1 MECKEL
7 VAWVPLTPQ
16 KVCLESISGV
26 KNCKDPNFTESVDVN
41 SDFCDG
47 KVVSSNGVEITLG
60 VEKDESRC
68 TEKEGQRVTELEDS
82 ERNLYCAGKLMEHM
96 DSPSVSTPGLG
107 EKQNTRPRHN
117 DDESRHTDK
126 KENQVGK
133 FEDEERKLHCAEN
146 LPRDIDS
153 PSVLTPCP
161 AEKQDSRKRNND
173 GIDLN
178 KKPKQRPKVKK
189 HRPKIAVDRWM
200 PRKIPKSQTPRNSTP
215 KDNRPSTTKNV
226 NLRGKR
232 YLGKLTNRK
241 GFTSTSEDVRGDAN
255 SETSAGVAI
264 LCKRSLKFE
273 CEAVDKCDCVV
284 ESCSRPHQD
293 QFHLRSVE
301 GLQMS
306 TDLDMC
312 SDFNVQSKE
321 RGENCSSRFLNQYQR
336 RMRGVDKPSS
346 EANTG
351 INIGTKECTNLSFS
365 TDESQ
370 LMFSNPHELEKQ
382 SVFHHNNLHDNSK
395 AGCLQFYR
403 RTFRVNQC
411 RQNSRKSGPNFP
423 KIFKKS
429 RTMRLKATTFLTM
442 WSIVDGASA
451 GAKRKGAHGRCKQIT
466 RNFCSQINWK
476 VMRKGVRSIR
486 KSKYQRPLSVRHEFQ
501 IEKPLLNMILPTK
514 EQTQAALADPE
525 SFKCVLGLSPI
536 VKSRGKRSK
545 GSTRQIIRQPLVA
558 SYNFEQVVV
567 NTHEEIV
574 GASYGRK
581 VYEPQTLQEPQ
592 HVESE
597 NHQFWRKNL
606 SEFCNEDSIACQTD
620 MDGRHPMKDALTQI
634 LEEVQLMKYENHLNC
649 SLNTESIFLDNIVVH
664 ENRKLQ
670 PDDSH
675 LDCTL
680 NAPCSFLSDVE
691 AQGSERLQPDE
702 NHIGSSLSAP
712 IFILDD
718 VEAHGKGRLRPE
730 NYLDCSL
737 NNCLDVVVSQD
748 ENNQPRHKAVRHK
761 AVPHKA
767 VRHKAVRPTQE
778 CSNYA
783 FVRGLMD
790 IIVRLKY
797 LNIYDE
803 CHELVA
809 QDPKFQ
815 GGTLVEIVPPKKRK
829 VRPKLALDSET
840 LRMFKLLM
848 DNDRCEYSEDT
859 DRDKNEWWAKEREV
873 FRGRANSLIARMHL
887 MQGDRRFS
895 KWKGSV
901 VDSIV
906 GVFLTQNVGDV
917 TSSSVFIHLAAK
929 YPVKPRNKEIFEDV
943 GSIFD
948 KETVGSYSRGAD
960 AQVVCDKC
968 TDVKDDG
975 GIKRVDCEQPCS
987 YAFPAKD
994 LKAFDMERNNKLT
1007 GETFNFRKSLELE
1020 KLCFL
1025 QQFYGAEKKLS
1036 SYNVNM
1042 ELKPSTAERSM
1053 QTSVSTAL
1061 FDLNADPLGIS
1072 REEAQNKSE
1081 SNETLEL
1088 SGSQIRS
1095 HQVVNNKCTDVK
1107 NDGNIEGVECEQ
1119 PCLPAFPVQDLEA
1132 LVLDMDLERN
1142 KNFDTGETSSFRK
1155 SLELEELG
1163 FLQQFYGAENNLLP
1177 YNVNME
1183 LKPSAAKRSMQ
1194 ASVSTATLDA
1204 NVNPL
1209 RIPREEAQNKSES
1222 IETLELSGS
1231 QITSHQNVSKKS
1243 TPKHYSGK
1251 GEKKKKAGTDW
1262 EELRKAY
1269 SNNNERGKDDDS
1281 MDAVDWEAVRK
1292 APHKEVSDVLVG
1304 RGMNNV
1310 IAARIKDFL
1319 ERVVK
1324 DHGKI
1329 DLEWLR
1335 DIPPDTAK
1343 DFLLSIE
1350 GLGLKSVECVRLL
1363 TLHHRAFPVDTN
1375 VARVAVR
1382 LGWVPLA
1389 PLPEELKLHL
1399 LESYPLLDK
1408 IQMYLF
1414 PRLCTLDQKTLYE
1427 LHYQLITFGKLC
1439 RYSARRK
1446 NQTAKHVH

>member
-26 KNCKDPNFTESVDVN
+26 KN
-41 SDFCDG
+41 
-47 KVVSSNGVEITLG
+47 
-60 VEKDESRC
+60 
-68 TEKEGQRVTELEDS
+68 
-82 ERNLYCAGKLMEHM
+82 Y
-96 DSPSVSTPGLG
+96 
-107 EKQNTRPRHN
+107 
-117 DDESRHTDK
+117 ESRHTDK

-592 HVESE
+592 HVE
-597 NHQFWRKNL
+597 R
-606 SEFCNEDSIACQTD
+606 
-620 MDGRHPMKDALTQI
+620 
-634 LEEVQLMKYENHLNC
+634 
-649 SLNTESIFLDNIVVH
+649 
-664 ENRKLQ
+664 
-670 PDDSH
+670 
-675 LDCTL
+675 
-680 NAPCSFLSDVE
+680 
-691 AQGSERLQPDE
+691 
-702 NHIGSSLSAP
+702 
-712 IFILDD
+712 
-718 VEAHGKGRLRPE
+718 
-730 NYLDCSL
+730 
-737 NNCLDVVVSQD
+737 
-748 ENNQPRHKAVRHK
+748 
-761 AVPHKA
+761 
-767 VRHKAVRPTQE
+767 
-778 CSNYA
+778 
-783 FVRGLMD
+783 LMD

-917 TSSSVFIHLAAK
+917 TS
-929 YPVKPRNKEIFEDV
+929 
-943 GSIFD
+943 
-948 KETVGSYSRGAD
+948 
-960 AQVVCDKC
+960 
-968 TDVKDDG
+968 
-975 GIKRVDCEQPCS
+975 
-987 YAFPAKD
+987 
-994 LKAFDMERNNKLT
+994 
-1007 GETFNFRKSLELE
+1007 
-1020 KLCFL
+1020 
-1025 QQFYGAEKKLS
+1025 
-1036 SYNVNM
+1036 
-1042 ELKPSTAERSM
+1042 
-1053 QTSVSTAL
+1053 
-1061 FDLNADPLGIS
+1061 
-1072 REEAQNKSE
+1072 
-1081 SNETLEL
+1081 
-1088 SGSQIRS
+1088 
-1095 HQVVNNKCTDVK
+1095 
-1107 NDGNIEGVECEQ
+1107 
-1119 PCLPAFPVQDLEA
+1119 
-1132 LVLDMDLERN
+1132 
-1142 KNFDTGETSSFRK
+1142 RK

-1427 LHYQLITFGKLC
+1427 LHYQLITFGKVFCTKKKPNCKACPLKGECKHYASSIASSRLALPWFKDKNVVASDQNRSMFITPLPESLFEVKISDEADPNLSKINILDSVYQTQNCEPIIEVPESPKPESVEPEELRDIEDYFTDDEIPIIRLNEQEQKKKLQNIIETEYMFQEGDIADASTALTKEVASVHPQKYKLTGRLKTVHQVLELPDFHPLLEKFEERVNGDPCPYLLAIWTTTDVTLKSSQHHSSSGGSSREPHEPGMTNEIAIYPSIRSNEGQTIKGTILIPC
-1439 RYSARRK
+1439 RTANRGKFPLNGTYFQVNEVFADFESSERPIDIPKEWICNLPRRSLHCGGTASAIFRGSVMEEIQYCFWRGYICLRGFDRRRRITWPLHPRFHISPSMAKKMREEHARRK
-1446 NQTAKHVH
+1446 TMINKDIL